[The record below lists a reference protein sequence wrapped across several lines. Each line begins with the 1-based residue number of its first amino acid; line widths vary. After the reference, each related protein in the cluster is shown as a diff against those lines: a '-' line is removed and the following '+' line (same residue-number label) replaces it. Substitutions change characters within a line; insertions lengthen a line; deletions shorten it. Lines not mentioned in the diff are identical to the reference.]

1 MGQTDDCTFE
11 VFASKLRFIV
21 KNSTGLKMA
30 TQVQALYDFTGE
42 PGTTEMSITCGE
54 VLTLLNT
61 EIGEGWWEGKKSN
74 GETGL
79 FPAAYVRKLTPEE
92 SIQTKAAPPAPRYD
106 QAADD
111 WGEQHYS
118 AGDNNYQRGVSHEDG
133 WDDDWEDD
141 TYSEIGPAQQQ
152 NKTSQYNQ
160 QSSIVIPGMP
170 INDYN
175 QHIDDTSSNYSSSVG
190 TVRKNK
196 FAPSS
201 KISGE
206 SYLLA
211 TLNVEVPDS
220 EKVYIIQD
228 EDGYIW
234 SPITQPY
241 IVTVASPKKESKFK
255 GIKSF
260 IAYQLTPSFNNIQ
273 VSRRYKHFDWLHE
286 RLQEKF
292 TLIPIPPLPDKQISG
307 RYDEQLIERRRVQL
321 QEFVDWMCKHPVL
334 SRSEVW
340 QHFLTCTDEKRWKA
354 GKRQAEKDNL
364 LGLNYCVSLV
374 VPEKALLQSQVD
386 HITEQCHTFI
396 NSVDTAIKSVS
407 SMCIVQTKRFQGPY
421 KSDCQKIGEAFYS
434 LGNALSLDEGTI
446 VSTSKLTS
454 AIKMTGGV
462 YIDIGRMYDEQ
473 PKYDWEPLGDK
484 FHLYKGIAAS
494 FPDVLANHKGAVQK
508 KRECERLTA
517 ENKMEVAQLNE
528 VLRRTDVIS
537 YALLAEINHFK
548 SERTV
553 DIKATMQKF
562 LKQQIN
568 FYKKIVDKLET
579 TLRYYDD

>member
-1 MGQTDDCTFE
+1 MT
-11 VFASKLRFIV
+11 
-21 KNSTGLKMA
+21 

-54 VLTLLNT
+54 ILTLLNT
-61 EIGEGWWEGKKSN
+61 EIGEGWWEGRNAK

-79 FPAAYVRKLTPEE
+79 FPAAYVRKLTPDE
-92 SIQTKAAPPAPRYD
+92 SAPTKMAPAAPRYD
-106 QAADD
+106 QAADE
-111 WGEQHYS
+111 WGDQQYS
-118 AGDNNYQRGVSHEDG
+118 AGDNNYQRTTSNDDG
-133 WDDDWEDD
+133 WDDDWDDD
-141 TYSEIGPAQQQ
+141 TYSEIGPGGQQQ
-152 NKTSQYNQ
+152 KPSVHPQ
-160 QSSIVIPGMP
+160 QQPLTPLPGMP

-175 QHIDDTSSNYSSSVG
+175 HRIDDTASNFGSSVG

-201 KISGE
+201 KVSGE
-206 SYLLA
+206 SYLLG

-220 EKVYIIQD
+220 DKVHIVQD

-234 SPITQPY
+234 SPIPQPY
-241 IVTVASPKKESKFK
+241 SVTVASPKKESKFK

-292 TLIPIPPLPDKQISG
+292 SLIPIPPLPDKQISG

-334 SRSEVW
+334 SKSEVW

-364 LGLNYCVSLV
+364 LGLNYCISLT

-396 NSVDTAIKSVS
+396 NSMDTSVKSVS
-407 SMCIVQTKRFQGPY
+407 NMCVAQTKRFQGPY
-421 KSDCQKIGEAFYS
+421 KSDCQKIGEAIYN

-454 AIKMTGGV
+454 AIKMTGGA
-462 YIDIGRMYDEQ
+462 YIEIGRMYEEQ
-473 PKYDWEPLGDK
+473 PKYDFEPLGDK
-484 FHLYKGIAAS
+484 FHLYKGIVGG
-494 FPDVLANHKGAVQK
+494 FPEVLANHKGAMQK

-517 ENKMEVAQLNE
+517 EHKMEIAQLNE
-528 VLRRTDVIS
+528 VIRRSDVIS
-537 YALLAEINHFK
+537 YAVLAEINHFK
-548 SERTV
+548 SERTI
-553 DIKATMQKF
+553 DLKATMQKF
-562 LKQQIN
+562 LTQQIN
-568 FYKKIVDKLET
+568 FYKRVVDKLEN
-579 TLRYYDD
+579 TLQQYDD